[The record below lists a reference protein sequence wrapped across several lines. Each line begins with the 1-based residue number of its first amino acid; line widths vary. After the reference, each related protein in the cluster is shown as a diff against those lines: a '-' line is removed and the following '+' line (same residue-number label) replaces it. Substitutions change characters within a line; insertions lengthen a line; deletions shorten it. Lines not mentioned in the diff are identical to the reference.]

1 MENILFKKSYL
12 LNNLKE
18 IKFEDLWG
26 SYGIFTTIRIVDKPI
41 KILFFKEH
49 INNLI
54 KSLKIY
60 KIKKT
65 NFKKIIKKIIRLN
78 LKYNIKYDHLLRV
91 AVNNKK
97 ISVSLRKRLKPKKK
111 FYARIK
117 NYKRINPK
125 LKNLKYNKILSF
137 LNNINISNTE
147 IILSYKKTLLEGCT
161 TNVLFVSRNKIY
173 SPVKNI
179 YEGTT
184 LKFFKRKI
192 KVINKK
198 DISLNRLSKFDEIIL
213 VGSGKGVVSVN
224 SIENPYWQ
232 RKSLKTYRFLSKIYQ
247 QAVTNCP
254 RYND

>member
-26 SYGIFTTIRIVDKPI
+26 SYGIFTTIRILGKPI

-49 INNLI
+49 INFG
-54 KSLKIY
+54 Y
-60 KIKKT
+60 KIK
-65 NFKKIIKKIIRLN
+65 
-78 LKYNIKYDHLLRV
+78 LL
-91 AVNNKK
+91 A
-97 ISVSLRKRLKPKKK
+97 I
-111 FYARIK
+111 AEIK

-137 LNNINISNTE
+137 LNNINTTNTE
-147 IILSYKKTLLEGCT
+147 VIFSYKKILLEGCT

-184 LKFFKRKI
+184 LRFFKRKI
-192 KVINKK
+192 KTIKKK
-198 DISLNRLSKFDEIIL
+198 DIFLDRLEKFDEIIL
-213 VGSGKGVVSVN
+213 IGSGKGVVSVN
-224 SIENPYWQ
+224 SIDKPYWR

>member
-1 MENILFKKSYL
+1 MFDWCQKEK
-12 LNNLKE
+12 KE

-26 SYGIFTTIRIVDKPI
+26 SYGIFTTIRAIGRPI

-65 NFKKIIKKIIRLN
+65 NLRKKIKKIIRLN
-78 LKYNIKYDHLLRV
+78 LKYNIKYDHLLRI

-97 ISVSLRKRLKPKKK
+97 ISISLRKRLKPKKN
-111 FYARIK
+111 FYAEIK

-137 LNNINISNTE
+137 LNNINNTNTE
-147 IILSYKKTLLEGCT
+147 IILFYKKKLLEGCT
-161 TNVLFVSRNKIY
+161 TNVLFVSNNKIY

-184 LKFFKRKI
+184 LKFFKKKI

-213 VGSGKGVVSVN
+213 VGSGKGVVSV
-224 SIENPYWQ
+224 SFIEHPYWQ